1 MGCCVFTCMQ
11 TSSLFH
17 WKYSLCFKHYMTN
30 SSYHTPCFR
39 CVAVL
44 QMLTNS
50 VCSFFKDNSWTGSEM
65 SHRWALFFFFISKVE
80 VLLFIWRPPTAG
92 LSLLSAS
99 TLPGAGRDPEPFS
112 SSLQYRVNLWAA
124 RGSGDQSWDPQV
136 TGWPAASPLL
146 TCIRSERKYLYQAV
160 RKINNKS
167 DKKGMKHSE
176 QRLIPSFSPLTQW
189 LLACFSS
196 SSLFIVVSSSSPLP
210 PSLLSPLNAQ

>member
-65 SHRWALFFFFISKVE
+65 SHRWALFFFFYFQGGSFAFHLKASHSRSEFAVSINSPRSWQRSRAFLKFTSVQGE
-80 VLLFIWRPPTAG
+80 PVGSSWERGSITGPPGHRMTCCF
-92 LSLLSAS
+92 S
-99 TLPGAGRDPEPFS
+99 TLNMHTIWKE
-112 SSLQYRVNLWAA
+112 V
-124 RGSGDQSWDPQV
+124 
-136 TGWPAASPLL
+136 
-146 TCIRSERKYLYQAV
+146 
-160 RKINNKS
+160 
-167 DKKGMKHSE
+167 
-176 QRLIPSFSPLTQW
+176 LIPSREKNKQ
-189 LLACFSS
+189 
-196 SSLFIVVSSSSPLP
+196 
-210 PSLLSPLNAQ
+210 